1 MPSTVIILLI
11 ILIAIAL
18 RQVVRVIIPIWAIMA
33 TGAIAVLLCQQITPS
48 RAFAAV
54 EPDVMLYLF
63 GVFFISQAAEESG
76 YLAFLTD
83 QIFYYANNGKQTLML
98 IVFILGLSSAVLMN
112 DTIAII
118 GTPIILQLCQSHKN
132 LIKPL
137 LLALAFSIT
146 IGSTMSP
153 IGNPQNLLIAIKGEM
168 ASPFFEF
175 FKHLAVPTLLNLGI
189 VYFFIL
195 FLYKNE
201 LKEPIKKPVL
211 PLINDRRN
219 LTLVKMSLLMM
230 LVLTVIKILT
240 DFLHYSEFQLNFSYI
255 ALLSSVPIWFSKHRW
270 NYIKRLDWGTLV
282 FFASTFILMQS
293 VWDSGFFQTGMSD
306 SHIDV
311 SHIVVIFIMSIA
323 LSQLISNVPLVTI
336 YLPLLM
342 SHNHSSI
349 TLLSLAAGSTIAG
362 NLSILGAA
370 SNIIIIQNSEK
381 RGVRG
386 FGFLEFILVGAP
398 LTLLNLLV
406 YISFLQK
413 I

>member
-1 MPSTVIILLI
+1 
-11 ILIAIAL
+11 
-18 RQVVRVIIPIWAIMA
+18 
-33 TGAIAVLLCQQITPS
+33 
-48 RAFAAV
+48 
-54 EPDVMLYLF
+54 
-63 GVFFISQAAEESG
+63 
-76 YLAFLTD
+76 
-83 QIFYYANNGKQTLML
+83 
-98 IVFILGLSSAVLMN
+98 
-112 DTIAII
+112 
-118 GTPIILQLCQSHKN
+118 
-132 LIKPL
+132 
-137 LLALAFSIT
+137 
-146 IGSTMSP
+146 
-153 IGNPQNLLIAIKGEM
+153 
-168 ASPFFEF
+168 
-175 FKHLAVPTLLNLGI
+175 
-189 VYFFIL
+189 
-195 FLYKNE
+195 
-201 LKEPIKKPVL
+201 
-211 PLINDRRN
+211 
-219 LTLVKMSLLMM
+219 MM
-230 LVLTVIKILT
+230 LVLTLIKILT

-406 YISFLQK
+406 
-413 I
+413 